1 MAKTTSTPQKTESKT
16 TVQKKAESTAKAPK
30 LILDNTVFQL
40 TVPADQIEMARQQA
54 LKSAKTQVKQDGFR
68 KGHVP
73 AKLVEKNVNDQYLTQ
88 RVLEIV
94 LPPIYQQYLEQNN
107 LKPLTEPD
115 VKPLSMDPDKDWTF
129 EVAIAQKP
137 VVDAAKYAQ
146 IVKATKKSHELWQE
160 KKDKKDDEKETS
172 QEALR
177 QQQLQVLLTALLEG
191 ITVQIPELLLRR
203 ETEQQLHELEHQL
216 EHMKMTM
223 QDFLRHSQKKMED
236 VQQDYAARALG
247 NLQVELLLGA
257 IIEAAK
263 LEVAEQEVTD
273 ALKQQLDKYP
283 EKTKP
288 QITTRDIQY
297 VHATLLKQKAL
308 DHLLH
313 L

>member
-1 MAKTTSTPQKTESKT
+1 MAKTTATSPKKETKT
-16 TVQKKAESTAKAPK
+16 TAPKKRGTSDKAPK

-40 TVPADQIEMARQQA
+40 SVPASDIATARQQA
-54 LKSAKTQVKQDGFR
+54 LKSAKTQIKQDGFR

-73 AKLVEKNVNDQYLTQ
+73 TKLVEKNVNDQYLVQ
-88 RVLEIV
+88 QILEMV
-94 LPPIYQQYLEQNN
+94 LPPVYQKYLEENKLQ
-107 LKPLTEPD
+107 PLTEPD

-137 VVDAAKYAQ
+137 VVDAAQYAE
-146 IVKATKKSHELWQE
+146 IVKSTKKTHELWQE
-160 KKDKKDDEKETS
+160 PKEKKADEKEVS

-177 QQQLQVLLTALLEG
+177 QQRLQVLLTALLEK
-191 ITVQIPELLLRR
+191 IPVQIPELLLRR

-223 QDFLRHSQKKMED
+223 QDFLRHSQKKIED

-257 IIEAAK
+257 IIALAK

-273 ALKQQLDKYP
+273 TLKQQLDKYP
-283 EKTKP
+283 EKSKP

-308 DHLLH
+308 DHLLN

>member
-1 MAKTTSTPQKTESKT
+1 MAKTTSTSQKTESKT
-16 TVQKKAESTAKAPK
+16 APK
-30 LILDNTVFQL
+30 KKTEKTSQAPQLILDNTVFQL
-40 TVPADQIEMARQQA
+40 TVPVASIEAARLEA
-54 LKSAKTQVKQDGFR
+54 LKSAQTQVKQDGFR
-68 KGHVP
+68 KGHAP

-88 RVLEIV
+88 RILEMV
-94 LPPIYQQYLEQNN
+94 LPPVYQEYLEKNN
-107 LKPLTEPD
+107 LRPLTEPD
-115 VKPLSMDPDKDWTF
+115 VKPLSMDPEKDWTF

-137 VVDAAKYAQ
+137 AVDAAKYAE
-146 IVKATKKSHELWQE
+146 IVKTTKKTHELWQE
-160 KKDKKDDEKETS
+160 KKAKKDEQKEVS
-172 QEALR
+172 QEAIR
-177 QQQLQVLLTALLEG
+177 QQQLQALLTALLEK
-191 ITVQIPELLLRR
+191 IPVQIPELLLRR

-223 QDFLRHSQKKMED
+223 QDFLRHSQKKIED